1 MNNDKITIDNL
12 VFNKYIKEQ
21 DIIDKI
27 SQLSTEL
34 NKFYYKKNP
43 LVIGVLNGCIYFMMD
58 LLKIVDFSYSI
69 DFIKAKS
76 YKGMK
81 SGNLNIQSSINPEQI
96 TDKYILIVED
106 IIDSGN
112 TIKSIYSYIEKCNP
126 KDIKIISLLT
136 KVDQISSEL
145 SIDWYGFQIENNYV
159 IGYGLDYNNLFRN
172 LKDIYKINE
181 E

>member
-21 DIIDKI
+21 HIIDKI

-43 LVIGVLNGCIYFMMD
+43 LVIGVFNGCIYFMMD

-69 DFIKAKS
+69 DFIQAKS

-81 SGNLNIQSSINPEQI
+81 SGNLNIESSINSKQI
-96 TDKYILIVED
+96 TDQYILIVED

-112 TIKSIYSYIEKCNP
+112 TIKSIYSHIKKYNP

-136 KVDQISSEL
+136 KVDQISS
-145 SIDWYGFQIENNYV
+145 
-159 IGYGLDYNNLFRN
+159 
-172 LKDIYKINE
+172 
-181 E
+181 

>member
-12 VFNKYIKEQ
+12 VFNKYLKEQ
-21 DIIDKI
+21 HIIDKI

-81 SGNLNIQSSINPEQI
+81 SGNLNIQSRQSS
-96 TDKYILIVED
+96 LV
-106 IIDSGN
+106 
-112 TIKSIYSYIEKCNP
+112 YS
-126 KDIKIISLLT
+126 SLDL
-136 KVDQISSEL
+136 L
-145 SIDWYGFQIENNYV
+145 
-159 IGYGLDYNNLFRN
+159 
-172 LKDIYKINE
+172 
-181 E
+181 